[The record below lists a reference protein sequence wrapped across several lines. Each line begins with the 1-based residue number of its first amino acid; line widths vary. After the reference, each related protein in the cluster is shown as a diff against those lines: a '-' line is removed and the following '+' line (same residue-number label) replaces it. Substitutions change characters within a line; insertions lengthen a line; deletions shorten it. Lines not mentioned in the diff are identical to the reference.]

1 MNISENKKL
10 VPSIAEQLIIELFAG
25 QTKELQVIK
34 TKVEEGHKQRGG
46 LPHTAKIHPVERALN
61 NLKRDGKAEKPPH
74 VYWKIHATKEQ
85 TTTENTI
92 KTLDEFIAWSKQFE
106 ERAYVFRG
114 VPNKAYKIQASAYR
128 RSEENDRNFVNF
140 LHTNKDL
147 IRTARQRGYD
157 QKDGMEWNE
166 LDILV
171 ELQHFR
177 AATCLIDFSFS
188 AQVALWFA
196 CQQEQKK
203 EKNGGSENSDD
214 LPHGKVSVVKIKQPK
229 YTEITP
235 NFMKGEDEKRID
247 FFLKEDTK
255 LYYLQPK
262 FQNNRIIAQ
271 QSVLLFGN
279 YEIDAY
285 KECFIEGDCKGKILT
300 DLERTSGYTEDRL
313 FPDFEGFAWVN
324 RQDATYTAKTFQAY
338 KDLGQYAYK
347 NGDYNNALE
356 DLSRAIDIRTDDGE
370 VYFLRGMVYLYKKEN
385 KMASDDLDKAIELKF
400 DSAELY
406 FNRGNLYQ
414 QQNENSDAIENYN
427 IALIKKEDYAEVYY
441 RRGQSRYDLDQVEE
455 ALEDFADA
463 IRLKDDYFDAYFQRG
478 QVLQEL
484 QEYPTA
490 LDDYNKAIEINPN
503 DISVYYNRSETLYF
517 LLQYDDARQDLEF
530 ALELA
535 KKQRNEEMV
544 AEISST
550 LQDIFGHN
558 TSEEEDE

>member
-1 MNISENKKL
+1 
-10 VPSIAEQLIIELFAG
+10 
-25 QTKELQVIK
+25 
-34 TKVEEGHKQRGG
+34 
-46 LPHTAKIHPVERALN
+46 
-61 NLKRDGKAEKPPH
+61 
-74 VYWKIHATKEQ
+74 
-85 TTTENTI
+85 
-92 KTLDEFIAWSKQFE
+92 
-106 ERAYVFRG
+106 
-114 VPNKAYKIQASAYR
+114 
-128 RSEENDRNFVNF
+128 
-140 LHTNKDL
+140 
-147 IRTARQRGYD
+147 
-157 QKDGMEWNE
+157 
-166 LDILV
+166 
-171 ELQHFR
+171 
-177 AATCLIDFSFS
+177 
-188 AQVALWFA
+188 
-196 CQQEQKK
+196 
-203 EKNGGSENSDD
+203 
-214 LPHGKVSVVKIKQPK
+214 
-229 YTEITP
+229 
-235 NFMKGEDEKRID
+235 MKGEDEKGEDEKRKSEKTID

-255 LYYLQPK
+255 LYYLKPK

-285 KECFIEGDCKGKILT
+285 KECFIEGGCKDEILT
-300 DLERTSGYTEDRL
+300 ELERTSGYTEDRL

-324 RQDATYTAKTFQAY
+324 RQAATYTAKTFQAY
-338 KDLGQYAYK
+338 KDLGQYAYE
-347 NGDYNNALE
+347 NDDYDNALE

-463 IRLKDDYFDAYFQRG
+463 IRLKDDYFDAYFERAL
-478 QVLQEL
+478 VLQEL
-484 QEYPTA
+484 QEYSSA
-490 LDDYNKAIEINPN
+490 LDDFNRAIEINPN
-503 DISVYYNRSETLYF
+503 DISVYYNRSETLF
-517 LLQYDDARQDLEF
+517 SLFFEDEARQDLEV

-544 AEISST
+544 AEISSI
-550 LQDIFGHN
+550 LQDVFGHN